1 MVSQLQIAIQV
12 FYSRIRDDA
21 RRIVVNIA
29 KLPKLLLPNV
39 TSANSNVRLLEQ
51 SGHSLNGRGMSPFDS
66 NETSMTKFYCDAG
79 RYPM

>member
-1 MVSQLQIAIQV
+1 LSPRNGLKLQIAIQV

-39 TSANSNVRLLEQ
+39 TSASSDVRYW
-51 SGHSLNGRGMSPFDS
+51 SKADIV
-66 NETSMTKFYCDAG
+66 
-79 RYPM
+79 